1 MKSIISIVKRI
12 HKGMMDF
19 LCIFT
24 EKIKSKHV
32 HLTMVNNGNILI
44 KK

>member
-12 HKGMMDF
+12 HKGMVDF
-19 LCIFT
+19 LYIFT
-24 EKIKSKHV
+24 EKIKSERV
-32 HLTMVNNGNILI
+32 HLTRMNNGNILI